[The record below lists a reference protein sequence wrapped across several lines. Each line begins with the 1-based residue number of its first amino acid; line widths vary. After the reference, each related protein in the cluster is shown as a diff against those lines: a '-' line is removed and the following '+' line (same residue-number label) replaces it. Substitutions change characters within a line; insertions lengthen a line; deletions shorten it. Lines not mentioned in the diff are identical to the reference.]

1 VIDIPRSP
9 TVLGVLF
16 FVSGSLGAQAAP
28 HGRAGLTAEHLT
40 RSRWLHGRQQSRF
53 TAFRGV
59 HQWLHIDSIV
69 PERRQ
74 RGRTLQLR
82 LDDGTNFDATATL
95 HVDATGAW
103 RGATAAFTKPLEPDS
118 FRFSATRSARWRL
131 LDQAG
136 EASLLE
142 ARLWGLVPG
151 VRQTRLQHG
160 ARWTD
165 TLDFVAEQDGFRQ
178 ALRGVRVSVV
188 LGDTVIGG
196 HRLWV
201 IGDSAQVHYEERVLD
216 EERTLDTVVAVDRTA
231 EGTVRG
237 RHVYD
242 SALGLFVVRH
252 DTTALTGEA
261 VLRYPD
267 GRSFRT
273 PARYEAFGSW
283 TMRDSVSQ
291 RRRADEIRLAEESGR
306 TGMLVLPVNDLQRAL
321 DRGDPGVR
329 DSLIDAWER
338 TSDPDDF
345 DHLYALL
352 ASWGGADLERRV
364 TDRRIAM
371 GDTALVLAILE
382 EEGKG
387 YGRQLDTEETRVLL
401 SFLEDPGL
409 LLAFGVDRDPLYES
423 IVYGVT
429 YHPPA
434 GTRDTLEWPCT
445 PDACRM
451 LGEQWHRA
459 TEPRLRSV
467 GLAVLAATDPSR
479 WIDTLLAHAK
489 PVSQL
494 RSIRQIAALTWPD
507 VGADWHEWR
516 RHALDDSCLRPPNC
530 RARVSISSEGQAF
543 LRLHQARGTRDFA
556 SEIATRFRV
565 EPSDSARLV
574 FGIVR
579 LAFEQELNPDSVAV
593 RLRSPSPPLRALARG
608 ELEHLFKQRLLA
620 ADSTT
625 VTEILDQYLAA
636 TYTASP
642 RWQSL
647 DDLTSGRAPEMG
659 PDPQETE
666 PGAYFSADDLPPV
679 LRRKWAGRAPLISG
693 TEWQA
698 GPDREQRSINHVT
711 VDGRVGPFVR
721 VSVVTS
727 ARLARRADE
736 SPHGYASGS
745 SFILLKLGGAWVVVA
760 SLTSWIS

>member
-1 VIDIPRSP
+1 M
-9 TVLGVLF
+9 
-16 FVSGSLGAQAAP
+16 
-28 HGRAGLTAEHLT
+28 H
-40 RSRWLHGRQQSRF
+40 
-53 TAFRGV
+53 
-59 HQWLHIDSIV
+59 
-69 PERRQ
+69 
-74 RGRTLQLR
+74 LR
-82 LDDGTNFDATATL
+82 LDDGTNFDATAAL

-103 RGATAAFTKPLEPDS
+103 RGATAAFTKPIESDS
-118 FRFSATRSARWRL
+118 FRFSATRTARLRL
-131 LDQAG
+131 RDQAG

-142 ARLWGLVPG
+142 ARLWGLVPV
-151 VRQTRLQHG
+151 VRQTRLQRG

-188 LGDTVIGG
+188 LGDTVMGG

-216 EERTLDTVVAVDRTA
+216 EERTLDTVVVVDRTA

-242 SALGLFVVRH
+242 GALGLFVVRH
-252 DTTALTGEA
+252 DTTAVIGEA

-283 TMRDSVSQ
+283 TMRDSASQ

-306 TGMLVLPVNDLQRAL
+306 TGMLVLPVNDLQRIL

-329 DSLIDAWER
+329 DSLMDAWER

-352 ASWGGADLERRV
+352 ASWGEADLQRRV

-371 GDTALVLAILE
+371 GDTALLLEILE
-382 EEGKG
+382 KEGMG
-387 YGRQLDTEETRVLL
+387 YGRQLDPEETRVLL
-401 SFLEDPGL
+401 SVLEDPGI

-445 PDACRM
+445 PDACRL

-459 TEPRLRSV
+459 TEPRLRGV

-489 PVSQL
+489 PASQL
-494 RSIRQIAALTWPD
+494 LQSIRGVAALTWPD
-507 VGADWHEWR
+507 VGADWREWR
-516 RHALDDSCLRPPNC
+516 GHAFYDSCVRPANC
-530 RARVSISSEGQAF
+530 RARVAISFERQAF

-579 LAFEQELNPDSVAV
+579 LAFEQELNPESVAV
-593 RLRSPSPPLRALARG
+593 RLRSPSPTLRSLARG
-608 ELEHLFKQRLLA
+608 ELEHLFNQRLLA
-620 ADSTT
+620 PDSAS

-647 DDLTSGRAPEMG
+647 DALTSGRGPEMG
-659 PDPQETE
+659 PDPQATE
-666 PGAYFSADDLPPV
+666 PGAYFLAEDLPPV
-679 LRRKWAGRAPLISG
+679 LRRKWAGRAPLISR
-693 TEWQA
+693 TEWEA
-698 GPDREQRSINHVT
+698 RPDREQRSIQHVT

-721 VSVVTS
+721 VSEVRS
-727 ARLARRADE
+727 ARLARRPDE

-745 SFILLKLGGAWVVVA
+745 SFILLKMGGAWVVVG
-760 SLTSWIS
+760 SFSGWIS